1 MATTLITGGTVV
13 TSTGRADADV
23 LVDGERIVAVLQRGS
38 VLLGTD
44 LRAGVDHVIDA
55 TGKYVIPGGIDAH
68 THMSLPFGG
77 TAASDTFET
86 GTRAAAWGGTTT
98 IIDFAV
104 QSHGQKVQDGLA
116 TWHGMAAGQCAI
128 DYAFHQIIGD
138 VNPESLA
145 ALRGLPEEGIS
156 SYKMFMAYPGVFYS
170 DDAQILRAMQVAADT
185 GMMTMMHAEN
195 GPAIDV
201 LVEQLLAQGKSDPYY
216 HGVARAWQME
226 EEATHRA
233 IMLANLT
240 GAPLYVVHVSA
251 KQAVEQ
257 LAAARDN
264 GQNVF
269 GETCPQYLYLSLE
282 DNLGASSEEWGS
294 FEGAK
299 WVCSTPLRSK
309 EEGHQHHMWQS
320 LRTNDIQMVST
331 DHCPF
336 CMKGQKDL
344 GLGNFSKIPNG
355 IGSVEHRMDL
365 LYQGVVDGQISLE
378 RWVEITS
385 TTPARMFGIYGK
397 KGVIQPGADADIVVY
412 DPNGH
417 TSIGYPVDADGNPTG
432 RSHHMN
438 MDHSAWEGYEIDG
451 HVDTVLSRGKVVV
464 TDRQYVGAKGDGQF
478 VRRGL
483 SQYLI

>member
-13 TSTGRADADV
+13 SSTGRARADV
-23 LVDGERIVAVLQRGS
+23 LIDGETIAAVLEPGS

-44 LRAGVDHVIDA
+44 LTSAVDTVIDA

-68 THMSLPFGG
+68 THMQMPFGG
-77 TAASDTFET
+77 TEASDTFET

-98 IIDFAV
+98 IVDFAI
-104 QSHGQKVQDGLA
+104 QSYGERVQDGLA
-116 TWHGMAAGQCAI
+116 AWHEKAAGNCAI
-128 DYAFHQIIGD
+128 DYGFHQIIGD
-138 VNPESLA
+138 VNEESLRA
-145 ALRGLPEEGIS
+145 MDGLLDEGVS
-156 SYKMFMAYPGVFYS
+156 SFKLFMAYPGVFLS
-170 DDAQILRAMQVAADT
+170 NDGQILQAMQKSAAT
-185 GMMTMMHAEN
+185 GLMTMMHAEN
-195 GPAIDV
+195 GSAIDV
-201 LVEQLLAQGKSDPYY
+201 FAQQLVKDGYTEPYY
-216 HGVARAWQME
+216 HGVSRPWQME

-251 KQAVEQ
+251 KQAVGQ
-257 LAAARDN
+257 IATARDN
-264 GQNVF
+264 GQNVY

-282 DNLGASSEEWGS
+282 DNLGAEG

-309 EEGHQHHMWQS
+309 HEHHQDQLWQA

-336 CMKGQKDL
+336 CMKGQKEL
-344 GLGNFSKIPNG
+344 GVGNFTKIPNG

-365 LYQGVVDGQISLE
+365 LYQGVVNGHISLE

-385 TTPARMFGIYGK
+385 TTPARMFGMYGK
-397 KGVIQPGADADIVVY
+397 KGVIQPGADADILVY

-417 TSIGYPVDADGNPTG
+417 TSIGYEKT
-432 RSHHMN
+432 HHMN
-438 MDHSAWEGYEIDG
+438 LDYSAYEGYEIDG

-464 TDRQYVGAKGDGQF
+464 DDNQYLGAKGDGRF
-478 VRRGL
+478 IKRGL